1 MWCRALCLFL
11 AAAPVAAQ
19 PAPRMST
26 ELPAAD
32 RTQLEQ
38 VRRSVWV
45 HWFAGDTAALRR
57 ILAPE
62 LVAISPDGRQT
73 LGQSLAGSAG
83 FAAGGGRLVSLDF
96 VDNVFHRFGDAV
108 VLFSRYALVTEGGGR
123 KQAQQGHV
131 TEVFVRRAGRW
142 VHTSWHL
149 DNPG

>member
-1 MWCRALCLFL
+1 MWYRALCLCVF
-11 AAAPVAAQ
+11 AASAAAQ
-19 PAPRMST
+19 PAPRVSAD
-26 ELPAAD
+26 LPPAE

-45 HWFAGDTAALRR
+45 HWFGGDTASLRR

-62 LVAISPDGRQT
+62 LVAISPEGRQSLT
-73 LGQSLAGSAG
+73 QTLAGSAG
-83 FAAGGGRLVSLDF
+83 FRAGGGRLVSLDF
-96 VDNVFHRFGDAV
+96 ADNVFQRMGDVV

-123 KQAQQGHV
+123 QQAQQGQV
-131 TEVFVRRAGRW
+131 TEVFVRRDGRW